1 MAPETVFVDPVISA
15 ISVASHVILVFGER
29 TVAKDANA
37 KIPKERVIM
46 NQGSVNAYQDGEA
59 TNAISLVNLVIMDL
73 AVNQNASVPMGSHVI
88 T

>member
-15 ISVASHVILVFGER
+15 INVVSHVILVFGER

-37 KIPKERVIM
+37 KIPKELAIM
-46 NQGSVNAYQDGEA
+46 NQGSANVYQDGEA
-59 TNAISLVNLVIMDL
+59 TNVISLVNLVIMDL
-73 AVNQNASVPMGSHVI
+73 AVNQNASVLMGSHVI